1 MKEIVGEVKIQ
12 EGKSFGFVN
21 NTFIHPTIVSK
32 RKLTNGMQIKAFALK
47 SFNSEKKQWGWK
59 VV

>member
-47 SFNSEKKQWGWK
+47 SYNTEKKCG
-59 VV
+59 VGS